1 MLLALNSNLWSWLS
15 LTNID
20 GTVMNW
26 GKVFRRK
33 NGLNVLARYREDQ
46 VNVADRHVVAEAL
59 RSGIDA
65 LQPQEV
71 RHYLYLPS
79 VEDAHQVA
87 QELGA
92 DGYAVDVRKSASLDQ
107 DSPNPWLALATSSVI
122 LDEKHLEETRQRF
135 EALALRYNG
144 DYDGW
149 EIALRRSS

>member
-1 MLLALNSNLWSWLS
+1 M
-15 LTNID
+15 
-20 GTVMNW
+20 
-26 GKVFRRK
+26 
-33 NGLNVLARYREDQ
+33 LARYREDQ
-46 VNVADRHVVAEAL
+46 VRVANRHVVAEAL

-65 LQPQEV
+65 SPQEV
-71 RHYLYLPS
+71 RHYLYLPL

-92 DGYAVDVRKSASLDQ
+92 DGYAVDVRKSAGLDQ
-107 DSPNPWLALATSSVI
+107 NSPNPWLALATTSVT